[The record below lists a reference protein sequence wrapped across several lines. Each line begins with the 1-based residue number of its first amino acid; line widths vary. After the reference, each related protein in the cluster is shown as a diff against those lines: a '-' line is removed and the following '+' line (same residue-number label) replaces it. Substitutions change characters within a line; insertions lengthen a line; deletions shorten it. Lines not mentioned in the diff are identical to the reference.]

1 MNKQLQ
7 IKNAAAQ
14 ILSAL
19 GEDIK
24 RDGLLDTPDR
34 VADSLLD
41 LTSGYGFS
49 ATDIVKDAIFPSE
62 SLGMVL
68 QKDIEFYS
76 LCEHHLLPFFGHVHV
91 AYIPD
96 QKIIGLSKV
105 GRIIDIFARRLQVQ
119 EHLTHQIA
127 SSLHDVLKPKGVAVF
142 IEAQHFCMM
151 MRGVKK
157 QGNITQTKEYRGVF
171 EQDFNLRIE
180 FLHALKK

>member
-7 IKNAAAQ
+7 LKNAAAQ

-19 GEDIK
+19 GENTE
-24 RDGLLDTPDR
+24 REGLRDTPNR
-34 VADSLLD
+34 VADSWLD
-41 LTSGYGFS
+41 LTSGYGIS
-49 ATDIVKDAIFPSE
+49 ASDIIKDAIFPSE

-96 QKIIGLSKV
+96 QKIVGLSKV
-105 GRIIDIFARRLQVQ
+105 GRIIDIFAKRLQVQ
-119 EHLTHQIA
+119 EHLTQQIA
-127 SSLHDVLKPKGVAVF
+127 NSLHDVLKPKGVAVF
-142 IEAQHFCMM
+142 VEAQHFCMM

-157 QGNITQTKEYRGVF
+157 QGNITQTTEYRGVF
-171 EQDFNLRIE
+171 EQDFNLRLE
-180 FLHALKK
+180 FLQAIKK